1 MQYTENWGSYYKA
14 KHIFFLINMSSDEN
28 LGFCAILLNVVYKSL
43 SISFWR
49 CLPMLGPLGE
59 DFAKVKASITTALDK
74 ITQVFF
80 FDSVKIRWPILEQSW
95 STCPFQS
102 WNLRFK
108 VSKTYHCHP
117 LIFLQKLEY
126 EYGINCPKTRSVDDI
141 LESSR
146 NSLSPGFHI
155 SSSSNEIL
163 HRELARLY
171 LFLF

>member
-74 ITQVFF
+74 ITQVLF
-80 FDSVKIRWPILEQSW
+80 FDSVKIRWFYSSHDEQVLSNHEIW
-95 STCPFQS
+95 SSKSVKLSIVTPLYFAKARVRVRDQLPKDEKRGRH
-102 WNLRFK
+102 LR
-108 VSKTYHCHP
+108 VLT
-117 LIFLQKLEY
+117 KL
-126 EYGINCPKTRSVDDI
+126 PQPRF
-141 LESSR
+141 
-146 NSLSPGFHI
+146 PHQ
-155 SSSSNEIL
+155 
-163 HRELARLY
+163 
-171 LFLF
+171 